1 MLQAIQLHNFK
12 CFEHLHIQ
20 LSSLNILS
28 GLNGMGK
35 STVIQALIALRQTAE
50 SNHLYKGLIL
60 NSDRESL
67 GTGRDVLYGSH
78 AKDDESI
85 GFCLQYNNISYNFN
99 YNYADSDYL
108 PLINEAAIDF
118 ENIEKENLFRQSFC
132 YVSAERLGP
141 RQIYDKSNY
150 EINVCNQLG
159 THGEMTV
166 GYLIE
171 RGSDSTGT
179 ASVRH
184 PGKPDAKQISTQVDC
199 WLSDISPNTMISLH
213 DYSNAHRA
221 GLGFRTA
228 SNYGYF
234 DCNATNVG
242 FGLSY
247 VLPVIVAL
255 LKAEP
260 GDLLIIENP
269 EAHLH
274 PAGQRRIGELIA
286 RCATAGVQV
295 IIETH
300 SDHLLNGIRLAVKHN
315 LIHAVDVSLFYFS
328 METDSS
334 RRIVASPKISP
345 EGLLDIWPEGFF
357 DEWDKAIDELFM

>member
-1 MLQAIQLHNFK
+1 MLQALKLHNFK
-12 CFEHLHIQ
+12 CFEDLHIQ

-35 STVIQALIALRQTAE
+35 STVIQALIALRQTSE
-50 SNHLYKGLIL
+50 SNQLYKGLIL
-60 NSDRESL
+60 NSERETL

-78 AKDDESI
+78 AQDDENI
-85 GFCLQYNNISYNFN
+85 GFCLQYDNILYDFI

-108 PLINEAAIDF
+108 PLFNEAKIDF
-118 ENIEKENLFRQSFC
+118 GNLEKENLFRQSFC

-150 EINVCNQLG
+150 EINVCKQLG

-179 ASVRH
+179 VPVRH
-184 PGKPDAKQISTQVDC
+184 PSKPDAKQLLTQVES
-199 WLSDISPNTMISLH
+199 WLSDISPNTMLSLH
-213 DYSNAHRA
+213 DYSSAHRA

-228 SNYGYF
+228 SDYGYF

-260 GDLLIIENP
+260 DDLLIIENP

-286 RCATAGVQV
+286 RCASAGVQ
-295 IIETH
+295 IILETH
-300 SDHLLNGIRLAVKHN
+300 SDHLLNGIRLAIKHN
-315 LIHAVDVSLFYFS
+315 LISTADVTLFYFS
-328 METDSS
+328 KEVNSA
-334 RRIVASPKISP
+334 RRVVESPKISS

-357 DEWDKAIDELFM
+357 DEWDRAIDELFM